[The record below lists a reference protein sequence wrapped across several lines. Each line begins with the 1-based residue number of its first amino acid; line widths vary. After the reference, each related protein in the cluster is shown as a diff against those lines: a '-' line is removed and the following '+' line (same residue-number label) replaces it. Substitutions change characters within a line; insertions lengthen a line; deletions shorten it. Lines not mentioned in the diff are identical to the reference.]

1 MNRAQDVP
9 EESVVDNQRQLD
21 PIEEALGE
29 LELAEQAR
37 LFQPT
42 GVDANQLVSAP
53 QNEGRYPRRA
63 VRFWW
68 SAVAATVLLATGV
81 STWTFRAELSA
92 VRDRP
97 MLVSREFVTRCEVPT
112 DCRDRAILGCVTGP
126 SQLAS
131 AACDVHDYDTDGDVD
146 MADFRIYQLACA
158 NHLR

>member
-1 MNRAQDVP
+1 M
-9 EESVVDNQRQLD
+9 DNKRQLD
-21 PIEEALGE
+21 PIEEALRE

-42 GVDANQLVSAP
+42 RVDANQLVRAS
-53 QNEGRYPRRA
+53 QDEGRSPGKV

-68 SAVAATVLLATGV
+68 STVAAAIVLAVGV
-81 STWTFRAELSA
+81 SGWVFQAELSA
-92 VRDRP
+92 VRNRA
-97 MLVSREFVTRCEVPT
+97 MLASREVVPIPT

-131 AACDVHDYDTDGDVD
+131 AACGAHDYDTDGDVD
-146 MADFRIYQLACA
+146 MADFRTYQLACA

>member
-1 MNRAQDVP
+1 M
-9 EESVVDNQRQLD
+9 DNQRQLD

-29 LELAEQAR
+29 LELAEQAC
-37 LFQPT
+37 LFEPT

-53 QNEGRYPRRA
+53 QNEGRYPRRV

-92 VRDRP
+92 VRDRS
-97 MLVSREFVTRCEVPT
+97 MLASREVTTLPG
-112 DCRDRAILGCVTGP
+112 DCRDRTILGCVTGP

-131 AACDVHDYDTDGDVD
+131 AACGAHDYDTDGDVD
-146 MADFRIYQLACA
+146 MADFRTYQLACA